1 MNKNKLIKIT
11 EKKQDSKSKI
21 ILELKIDKNFVNDTI
36 DSFTNSFVKNKE
48 IKGFRKGNAP
58 KELIFKRYKNEIL
71 EESYIKI
78 QRSVVDLIY
87 DNDINPLRIIFNE
100 QFLDKVN
107 KDNDIHLTITC
118 YIKPTLENFDI
129 NSIKVEK
136 DLINKKFK
144 KEEEKYKKDN
154 NKEILKDL
162 EDNKERYLE
171 NIYDNLIIEKI
182 LENIKISKNEIPE
195 YLIEEH
201 IQKSLDNVDEFAKSM
216 GISTEEYFKRSK
228 IDKEKLIKDLE
239 KEVIDQLKLDI
250 FTENIAKNNKIE
262 VSRKDINEQIQ
273 NMDKDEIKN
282 INPEELVYNIR
293 YYKSLKYAINL
304 IKSKS

>member
-36 DSFTNSFVKNKE
+36 DSFTNNFVKNKE

-262 VSRKDINEQIQ
+262 VSREDINEQIQ